1 MADLYYLSMRSN
13 AVCCVLGVNDV
24 PLVVDSDGEGY
35 VTDVPIL
42 LWLKPG
48 ENRLTAYLTWPDG
61 VTYEPGKAELEASAY
76 LHDPSQE
83 APTPLDTLASF
94 SWPLPGVPEAY
105 PFPFERPFVVSRPIA
120 TELWDRAEEIEEL
133 TDEDKREIVALVE
146 KLRAAID
153 AKDAGGAYALQEF
166 KYTEDAVAEGKPP
179 ERTREAV
186 IEQYQWLFEQEH
198 VRSDPLKLPQAQ
210 FRIVAGGQVVAVSRP
225 NNVSAISI
233 EQRIPA
239 PPDEEG
245 EEAFEEGL
253 AFGIDV
259 YVSRIDGVWTIVR

>member
-13 AVCCVLGVNDV
+13 AVGCVLGVNDV

-48 ENRLTAYLTWPDG
+48 ENRLTAYMTWPDG
-61 VTYEPGKAELEASAY
+61 VPYEPGTAELEASVF

-94 SWPLPGVPEAY
+94 SWPIPGVPEAY

-120 TELWDRAEEIEEL
+120 TELWDRAEVIEEL
-133 TDEDKREIVALVE
+133 TDEDKRQIVALVE
-146 KLRAAID
+146 KLRAVID
-153 AKDAGGAYALQEF
+153 AKDAEGAYALQEF

-179 ERTREAV
+179 ERIREAV
-186 IEQYQWLFEQEH
+186 IEQYQWLFEQDH

-245 EEAFEEGL
+245 EEAYEEGL

-259 YVSRIDGVWTIVR
+259 YVSRIDGAWTIVR